1 MLKRLQAID
10 KGKGK
15 DKKNAAKPHCY
26 IGLAALKVR
35 IYNRYTETKRGY
47 ARIEVSGIPSF
58 IFNFSTSLLFQACP
72 LQQT

>member
-1 MLKRLQAID
+1 MQIIG

-35 IYNRYTETKRGY
+35 IYNRY
-47 ARIEVSGIPSF
+47 IENEMRVCQHRSF
-58 IFNFSTSLLFQACP
+58 
-72 LQQT
+72 

>member
-1 MLKRLQAID
+1 MLKRLQIIG

-35 IYNRYTETKRGY
+35 IYNQYTENEKRICQD
-47 ARIEVSGIPSF
+47 R
-58 IFNFSTSLLFQACP
+58 NFWHILFYI
-72 LQQT
+72 

>member
-1 MLKRLQAID
+1 MLKRLQIID

-35 IYNRYTETKRGY
+35 IYNRYTENEKRICQH
-47 ARIEVSGIPSF
+47 RSF
-58 IFNFSTSLLFQACP
+58 
-72 LQQT
+72 